1 MRGLIESIT
10 KAFNSY
16 SKKPFLFVW
25 SSLMYIIL
33 LLAFFFAALGIV
45 IVYFITLSMFDRT
58 LELDA
63 LPTLAIFGV
72 IGVVFVFF
80 TNGLNAA
87 LAKAYRS
94 AVWDEKTS
102 LTKFYSYTLEKS
114 VEMFGIMLVR
124 DLFWLLL
131 SGPAIALYYY
141 MLDGVEY
148 MDLLL
153 WMYVLSVTFVVHML
167 FTPAFIAAGA
177 FNMGTYNAMKH
188 AFDFLRKKHIF
199 FIGMFVLFAVVWTL
213 NFIPFVQ
220 FVTLF
225 FAYPLL
231 YAAMVVMMEDS
242 LKLKEEDEEE

>member
-1 MRGLIESIT
+1 MIESIT

-33 LLAFFFAALGIV
+33 LLAFFFAALGI
-45 IVYFITLSMFDRT
+45 ILIYFLTLSVFDRT
-58 LELDA
+58 LDMES

-72 IGVVFVFF
+72 IGLVFIFF

-87 LAKAYRS
+87 LARAYRS

-102 LTKFYSYTLEKS
+102 LTKFYSYALEKS
-114 VEMFGIMLVR
+114 VETFGIMLVR

-141 MLDGVEY
+141 FMEGVEF
-148 MDLLL
+148 MDLLV
-153 WMYVLSVTFVVHML
+153 WTYVLFVTFVVHML
-167 FTPAFIAAGA
+167 FTPAFISAGA
-177 FNMGTYNAMKH
+177 FNMSTYNSMKH
-188 AFDFLRKKHIF
+188 AFDFLRKRHIF
-199 FIGMFVLFAVVWTL
+199 FIGMFTLFAVVWAL

-220 FVTLF
+220 FVTVF

-231 YAAMVVMMEDS
+231 YAAMIVMMES
-242 LKLKEEDEEE
+242 TLKIEEGKDD